1 MKQKELQ
8 KMIEAGVVDTI
19 TFFRPVKSDGAP
31 ISDWEIWA
39 EGIPGDNVVRLSGNQ
54 LLTERGEIK
63 TYTSVDRALSA
74 IRALGWKR
82 KVEVDG

>member
-19 TFFRPVKSDGAP
+19 TFFRPIKVDGSI

-54 LLTERGEIK
+54 LLTERGDVK
-63 TYTSVDRALSA
+63 TYSSLDRAFSA
-74 IRALGWKR
+74 VRALGWTR